1 MNIRKF
7 LKAQLSSFVASMVDF
22 STTYLLVEVFGLWYV
37 YSTTLGVIAGGITN
51 CVINYRW
58 VFHVRKIKKKRI
70 FYRYT
75 LTWLT
80 CGAFNTW
87 GTMLLTETIN
97 LNYIISRMIVSVCIA
112 LCWNYPMQRLFVF
125 RNDEL

>member
-1 MNIRKF
+1 
-7 LKAQLSSFVASMVDF
+7 MVDF

-58 VFHVRKIKKKRI
+58 VFRVRNIKKKRI

-80 CGAFNTW
+80 CGTFNTW